1 MFTVT
6 YTDGTTAEA
15 ESPRLS
21 DLVAMEHHFQISANL
36 LQGPEARFEWTA
48 FLIWHR
54 LNAGLNGQGETFEAW
69 LDRVQDFTSPEV
81 AEPDPTNPQEPAE

>member
-21 DLVAMEHHFQISANL
+21 DLVAMEHQFGISANL
-36 LQGPEARFEWTA
+36 LQGTDARFEWTA

-54 LNAGLNGQGETFEAW
+54 LNAGLNGQGETFETW
-69 LDRVQDFTSPEV
+69 LDRVENFTSPEE
-81 AEPDPTNPQEPAE
+81 ATPDPTSPEEPSE